1 MWIDD
6 STDGVHV
13 NAERQPND
21 RPRDR
26 VQGTHQARPEQP
38 ARRYLDPNESV
49 GHRFWSRMKREPLI
63 PAGALLTAFVFCG
76 IVYHSNNRNT
86 RQVQLWMR
94 YRVAAQG
101 LTVCAVVLGMYR
113 LQQDTL
119 EYNKKV
125 ENIRGQL
132 EDADKVAKQR
142 AEFEERMRE
151 AEEAHEAEQGL
162 RNRWRKGKEEKPALR
177 RGSVVEAMVPLSVL
191 VEL

>member
-1 MWIDD
+1 
-6 STDGVHV
+6 
-13 NAERQPND
+13 
-21 RPRDR
+21 
-26 VQGTHQARPEQP
+26 
-38 ARRYLDPNESV
+38 
-49 GHRFWSRMKREPLI
+49 
-63 PAGALLTAFVFCG
+63 
-76 IVYHSNNRNT
+76 
-86 RQVQLWMR
+86 MR

-162 RNRWRKGKEEKPALR
+162 RNRWRKGKEEKPA
-177 RGSVVEAMVPLSVL
+177 SEEAASSKRWYHYLYWSSSKPKG
-191 VEL
+191 EA

>member
-1 MWIDD
+1 MIDRESAYKELTKPD
-6 STDGVHV
+6 PD
-13 NAERQPND
+13 N
-21 RPRDR
+21 PRAIY
-26 VQGTHQARPEQP
+26 H
-38 ARRYLDPNESV
+38 DPNQS
-49 GHRFWSRMKREPLI
+49 GGQRFWSRMKREPLI

-76 IVYHSNNRNT
+76 IVYHSNKRNT

-132 EDADKVAKQR
+132 EDADKVAKER

-162 RNRWRKGKEEKPALR
+162 RNRWRKGKDKQGEKSTFASEEAASSKRWYHYLYWSPTNSKPKD
-177 RGSVVEAMVPLSVL
+177 EA
-191 VEL
+191 